1 MMIMVLV
8 IEVLLIMVLVKEKAV
23 LVSFGIVVMVD
34 IIADVMVMMCW

>member
-8 IEVLLIMVLVKEKAV
+8 IEVLLIMALVKEKAV